1 MLLQRRKRRRGLFCG
16 QLTVI
21 YLPFLQQELGF
32 YLFIFNT
39 SRPNTNFQHRS
50 PAPSPIAFTC
60 NLIYELKHLR
70 GTWLKH
76 REKVWNLH
84 LKLEKVWNLLSWGFY
99 LWGSVPQVHKYIEIL
114 QDSLIIAKEIDCGS
128 PEKKEVIKIMYAWEV
143 LLLGWGNSWLVSIV
157 GKTIGAFNQST
168 IQ

>member
-1 MLLQRRKRRRGLFCG
+1 MLLQRRKRRGLFCG

-32 YLFIFNT
+32 YLFIFST

-70 GTWLKH
+70 GVHGSST
-76 REKVWNLH
+76 EKKFEICLV
-84 LKLEKVWNLLSWGFY
+84 GAFIY
-99 LWGSVPQVHKYIEIL
+99 GGSVPQMHKYIEIL
-114 QDSLIIAKEIDCGS
+114 QDFLIIAKEIDCGS